1 MKLSIIV
8 PVYNCEAYLVKCLD
22 SLVNQEFLHS
32 YEIIVVNDGSTDGSQ
47 SIINDYVDK
56 YPKLIRAFTKE
67 NGGQSSARNLGLTY
81 ASGEYISF
89 IDSDDWLDLDFYR
102 KGIALAD
109 EHQFDVVVYDM
120 MDHYPTYTIHHT
132 CSHFENRFKMS
143 LSASN
148 KIFRHATIQ
157 AFTFMNGVWY
167 EDLEFT
173 ARVFML
179 DDKVGRIHDSF
190 YHCHCREESTMTN
203 HNAPKNIDIITVFDS
218 LISFAKEHDVYEK
231 YKDILDYMILDHI
244 LITSINRV
252 ARQHHPQREHV
263 IKQLR
268 AYVKKNIPNHKERLK
283 ALGFSKNRYMIAC
296 LNATGHHHLAK
307 RILNL
312 SAKLKH

>member
-8 PVYNCEAYLVKCLD
+8 PVYNCEAYLAKCLD
-22 SLVNQEFLHS
+22 SLINQEFS
-32 YEIIVVNDGSTDGSQ
+32 YPYEIIIVNDGSTDGSQ
-47 SIINDYVDK
+47 SIIDEYVEK
-56 YPKLIRAFTKE
+56 HATLMRAFIKE

-89 IDSDDWLDLDFYR
+89 IDSDDWLDLDFYQ
-102 KGIALAD
+102 KGITLAD
-109 EHQFDVVVYDM
+109 EHCFDVVVYDM
-120 MDHYPTYTIHHT
+120 IDHYPTYTIHHT
-132 CSHFENRFKMS
+132 CSQFENRFKMS

-157 AFTFMNGVWY
+157 GITFMDGVWY

-179 DDKVGRIHDSF
+179 DDKVGRVHDSY

-203 HNAPKNIDIITVFDS
+203 HNAPKNLDMITVFNS
-218 LISFAKEHDVYEK
+218 LLAFAKEHDVYDK

-252 ARQHHPQREHV
+252 ALQNHPQREQV
-263 IKQLR
+263 IQQLR
-268 AYVKKNIPNHKERLK
+268 SYVKQQVPAVKTRLK
-283 ALGFSKNRYMIAC
+283 ELQFSKNRYLIAI
-296 LNATGHHHLAK
+296 LNAAGYHHMARK
-307 RILNL
+307 ILTI
-312 SAKLKH
+312 SGKLKH